1 MSLLRSYLES
11 NNILGAADLDV
22 AVRHQQSQGG
32 SLDTALL
39 ELGLLTAAELDT
51 HLARACGLP
60 TVPARLLETGPE
72 RPWSLVPKAL
82 VDIGWAMPLAVE
94 DGNVLVAV
102 HPDLPDARLGQLYR
116 QIRGFMPMVAP
127 ECCLAKLAAERS
139 GGIVAPRHAMLLLD
153 MLDALQAHAAAPG
166 VPQPGPQAR
175 PTAPLAP
182 PLDNSFHEPP
192 ADS

>member
-1 MSLLRSYLES
+1 MPS
-11 NNILGAADLDV
+11 
-22 AVRHQQSQGG
+22 
-32 SLDTALL
+32 
-39 ELGLLTAAELDT
+39 
-51 HLARACGLP
+51 
-60 TVPARLLETGPE
+60 RLLETGPT
-72 RPWSLVPKAL
+72 RPWGHVPKAL
-82 VDIGWAMPLAVE
+82 LDIGWAMPLALE

-166 VPQPGPQAR
+166 VPQQAR
-175 PTAPLAP
+175 PAP
-182 PLDNSFHEPP
+182 PSAPP
-192 ADS
+192 SAPSDVKTSDDKKTKK